1 LEISDD
7 NFLIESNLKTNDI
20 KRINENKIDKR
31 KNKTKEEIVEIKD
44 ERHMME
50 KEQRQIFNL
59 FDENNDNYTGELYK
73 IAQIVLINVRV
84 PFFEVKKKKK
94 Y

>member
-1 LEISDD
+1 MEISDD

-20 KRINENKIDKR
+20 KRINENEIDKR